1 MVVVNDSEA
10 AMRKALLQED
20 MAGKLVLEDGF
31 FSMDDSV
38 VGEHVLEMQQKDF
51 SFASEYGPEFCKL
64 IKGERCSYGY

>member
-1 MVVVNDSEA
+1 
-10 AMRKALLQED
+10 